1 MRVGDLVKLVVP
13 CERFGTLGVLLSLSQ
28 PVGLSKPIATVMWS
42 SSARK
47 RQHLPEQLEA
57 VNESS
62 R

>member
-13 CERFGTLGVLLSLSQ
+13 CERFGTLGVLLAISQ
-28 PVGLSKPIATVMWS
+28 SAGLSKPVATVMWS
-42 SSARK
+42 SSACK

-57 VNESS
+57 INED

>member
-13 CERFGTLGVLLSLSQ
+13 CERFGTLGVLLAISQ
-28 PVGLSKPIATVMWS
+28 PRGLSKPIATVMWAC
-42 SSARK
+42 SAEK

-57 VNESS
+57 VSESS